1 MQDFVKK
8 IYLKKNINKYIVD
21 IVNATRRPENYGL
34 QLGKY
39 IELGASP
46 RASIGLFIASK
57 IEALLNGFCFVTP
70 DHIKKVA
77 HNVLRHRLIVNYEG
91 QAEGMTPDKIIDE
104 ILSKVKVE

>member
-1 MQDFVKK
+1 M
-8 IYLKKNINKYIVD
+8 
-21 IVNATRRPENYGL
+21 